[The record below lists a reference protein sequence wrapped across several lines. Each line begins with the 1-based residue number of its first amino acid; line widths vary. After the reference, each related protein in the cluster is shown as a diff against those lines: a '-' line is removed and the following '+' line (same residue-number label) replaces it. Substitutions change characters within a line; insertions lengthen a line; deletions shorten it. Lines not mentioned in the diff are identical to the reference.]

1 MDAVARGSGR
11 RKAARLVS
19 EARRR
24 AGLGQTDLAR
34 LAGIPLRTLTR
45 IEAGEAVPRIDTV
58 ERLLLGCGRTL
69 TAEPRPVAPDAE
81 EETSV
86 PNLAQGLRFLSGAY
100 VSHVLVGELA
110 AHLHG
115 ARVNVTGLDI
125 VVPDIGEQR
134 RRLLRALE
142 NLDRPYSRVPVR
154 VEALRSERFHRI
166 WRAAA
171 MLSPVPSHVAS
182 LDDLIERERDEARR
196 CMLAALREEMDR
208 GSSSSWSTPSPR

>member
-1 MDAVARGSGR
+1 MDGIPRGSGR

-24 AGLGQTDLAR
+24 AGLGQTELAR

-69 TAEPRPVAPDAE
+69 TVEPRPVAPDAE

-166 WRAAA
+166 WRAAT
-171 MLSPVPSHVAS
+171 PNGPEGTPVAS
-182 LDDLIERERDEARR
+182 LDDLIELESRGDRR
-196 CMLAALREEMDR
+196 RRLRVLREVGDR
-208 GSSSSWSTPSPR
+208 AR

>member
-1 MDAVARGSGR
+1 MDGIPRGSGR

-69 TAEPRPVAPDAE
+69 TAEPRPVAPGAE

-86 PNLAQGLRFLSGAY
+86 PNLTQGLRFLSGAY
-100 VSHVLVGELA
+100 VSHVLAGELA

-115 ARVNVTGLDI
+115 ARVSVTGLDI

-134 RRLLRALE
+134 RRMLLVLE

-166 WRAAA
+166 WRAATP
-171 MLSPVPSHVAS
+171 MGPVGTPVAS
-182 LDDLIERERDEARR
+182 LDDLIELERNGDRR
-196 CMLAALREEMDR
+196 RRLRALREVGDR
-208 GSSSSWSTPSPR
+208 GG

>member
-1 MDAVARGSGR
+1 MDEIPRGSGR

-24 AGLGQTDLAR
+24 AGLGQTGLAR
-34 LAGIPLRTLTR
+34 MTGIPLRTLTR

-58 ERLLLGCGRTL
+58 ERLLLACGRTL
-69 TAEPRPVAPDAE
+69 ATEPRPVAPGAE

-86 PNLAQGLRFLSGAY
+86 PNLTQGLRFLSGGY

-110 AHLHG
+110 DHLHG

-134 RRLLRALE
+134 RRVLLVLE
-142 NLDRPYSRVPVR
+142 NLDRPYSRVAVR
-154 VEALRSERFHRI
+154 VDSLKRDRFHRI
-166 WRAAA
+166 WRAATP
-171 MLSPVPSHVAS
+171 MGPEGTPVAS
-182 LDDLIERERDEARR
+182 LDDLIELEPRGDRR
-196 CMLAALREEMDR
+196 RLLRALREVGDR
-208 GSSSSWSTPSPR
+208 GR